1 MSDITLI
8 DDSEQSSLVTNGLA
22 KNGEMYLKKAGSTD
36 AGSIVVYDS
45 GAWKTFANEYDAGL
59 SNTYSVDFD
68 GTNDIVSGPA
78 VGTTVGTCSM
88 WFYNDDVITTA
99 SIGQTLFN
107 TKSFDFGVVLGNQSG
122 LSNEVIAIV
131 YKQSNVTRT
140 VGYTGSGLSIASG
153 WHHIMTAWVSNSST
167 NPGNPGYD
175 IWLDGVKVG
184 NSLYGTAPTAPD
196 SLASSGNGFHLGA
209 RYGTGSIYRPFDG
222 KIDEFAI
229 WSGDVSGDIAN
240 VYNSGAG
247 AVDLNSS
254 GVVGTAPE
262 IWWRMGDNDGG
273 TGTTITNQ
281 GSLGSSADG
290 TLVNGPTFS
299 TDIPS

>member
-1 MSDITLI
+1 MATIDTITNRPESGMSAGDAYFET
-8 DDSEQSSLVTNGLA
+8 SSD
-22 KNGEMYLKKAGSTD
+22 K
-36 AGSIVVYDS
+36 IVVWTGS
-45 GAWKTFANEYDAGL
+45 AWTEIASDNSPSSFTNA
-59 SNTYSVDFD
+59 YSVDFD

-88 WFYNDDVITTA
+88 WFYNDDVITTT
-99 SIGQTLFN
+99 STGQVLLN
-107 TKSFDFGVVLGNQSG
+107 TAGYHFGIVLGNQTG
-122 LSNEVIAIV
+122 LTNELISMQ
-131 YKQSNVTRT
+131 YKQSNVWRAI
-140 VGYTGSGLSIASG
+140 GYTGSGLSLTSG
-153 WHHIMTAWVSNSST
+153 WHHVMIAWVSNSST
-167 NPGNPGYD
+167 NPGNAGYD
-175 IWLDGVKVG
+175 FWLDGVKVG
-184 NSLYGTAPTAPD
+184 NSVSTAPTAPE
-196 SLASSGNGFHLGA
+196 SLASAGNGFHLGA
-209 RYGTGSIYRPFDG
+209 RFGSGSIYRPFDG
-222 KIDEFAI
+222 RIDEFAL

-240 VYNSGAG
+240 IYNSGAG

-262 IWWRMGDNDGG
+262 IWWRMGDDDGG

>member
-45 GAWKTFANEYDAGL
+45 GVWKGFANEYDAGL

-88 WFYNDDVITTA
+88 WFYNDDVITTT
-99 SIGQTLFN
+99 STGQVLLN
-107 TKSFDFGVVLGNQSG
+107 TAGYHFGIVLGSQTG
-122 LSNEVIAIV
+122 LTNELISMQ
-131 YKQSNVTRT
+131 YKQSGVWRAI
-140 VGYTGSGLSIASG
+140 GYAGSGLSLASG
-153 WHHIMTAWVSNSST
+153 WHHVMVAWVSNSST
-167 NPGNPGYD
+167 NPGNAGYD
-175 IWLDGVKVG
+175 FWLDGVKVG
-184 NSLYGTAPTAPD
+184 NSVSTAPTVPD
-196 SLASSGNGFHLGA
+196 SLASAGNGFHIGA
-209 RYGTGSIYRPFDG
+209 RFGSGSVYRPFDG
-222 KIDEFAI
+222 RIDEFAV
-229 WSGDVSGDIAN
+229 WSGDASGDIAN
-240 VYNSGAG
+240 IYNSGAG

-273 TGTTITNQ
+273 AGTTITNQ

-299 TDIPS
+299 TDVPS